1 MGSPSTVGT
10 MFLARREIARSKARF
25 TLLAGAIGL
34 LVFLII
40 FVQALTGALIR
51 QFIGAIDHQSG
62 QVLVYGSDARKNL
75 EGSRVPS
82 ATVPAVADVEGVA
95 DAGPLGEGT
104 FSVRIGGAQR
114 DTTLFGY
121 ELDRPGGPTTLIEG
135 RLPRQAFE
143 AVASDGSTDKGFEIG
158 ATVRFERGD
167 RSIRI
172 VGIARDINYSVNPTL
187 FTSYATYEAARRDAS
202 PGVQEVIPSA
212 VAATV
217 VAGTSPEMVAAR
229 INETIDAVEALTR
242 EEAVAKAPGVAN
254 VSESIGLVVVLCFFV
269 VVMVAG
275 LFFLILTVQKAPAL
289 TLLRAIGVR
298 AGALVRSLLAQVV
311 VVVIAGLAV
320 GTLLGWLSLNVAG
333 NNLGAR
339 VELGAVLQ
347 TGALVLGLSLLAA
360 LAAARRVLRIDPVR
374 ATVPGGIDG

>member
-1 MGSPSTVGT
+1 
-10 MFLARREIARSKARF
+10 MFLARREILRSKARF
-25 TLLAGAIGL
+25 ALLAGAIGL

-75 EGSRVPS
+75 EGSRVPP
-82 ATVPAVADVEGVA
+82 ATVDAVGAVEGVKA
-95 DAGPLGEGT
+95 AGPIGQGT
-104 FSVRIGGAQR
+104 FSVRSGGALN
-114 DTTLFGY
+114 DTTIFGY
-121 ELDRPGGPTTLIEG
+121 ELGLPGEPTTLIEG
-135 RLPRQAFE
+135 RLPRSDFE
-143 AVASDGSTDKGFEIG
+143 AVASDGSADKGFAIG
-158 ATVRFERGD
+158 GSVQLEKGD
-167 RSIRI
+167 RTIRI

-187 FTSYATYEAARRDAS
+187 FTTYATYEAARRDAS
-202 PGVQEVIPSA
+202 PGVREVIPSA

-217 VAGTSPEMVAAR
+217 APGSTPEAVAAR
-229 INETIDAVEALTR
+229 INETIDGVEALTR
-242 EEAVAKAPGVAN
+242 AEAVAQAPGVAN
-254 VSESIGLVVVLCFFV
+254 VSESIGLVVLLCFFV

-298 AGALVRSLLAQVV
+298 AGSLVRSLLVQVV
-311 VVVIAGLAV
+311 VVVVAGLSV

-374 ATVPGGIDG
+374 ATVPGGIEG